1 MNYLIQN
8 APEVIPDSMALG
20 TAGVWANRVVIF
32 SQDSQVS
39 EVGNPRRGV
48 ECSSEELSSAAC
60 HRWQCSSPDVV
71 RVWEAHST
79 CCSVYARHIPKEGIP
94 ASLGPIGILH
104 LTAQN
109 ESNLGYVSL
118 ELTGN

>member
-1 MNYLIQN
+1 
-8 APEVIPDSMALG
+8 MALG
-20 TAGVWANRVVIF
+20 PAGVWANIVVIF

-39 EVGNPRRGV
+39 EVGNPRGGV

-60 HRWQCSSPDVV
+60 HSWQGSSPDP
-71 RVWEAHST
+71 RVWEAHSI
-79 CCSVYARHIPKEGIP
+79 CCKVDARHIPKEGIP
-94 ASLGPIGILH
+94 VSLGPIGFLY